1 MERSA
6 KVGIR
11 EFREKLST
19 YLESESPVA
28 ITRHGR
34 TIGFYVPARPT
45 AREEDLEALRAAGAR
60 IDALIEAVGSSEEE
74 LLADFKRIRRS
85 RAVP

>member
-1 MERSA
+1 MESSA

-19 YLESESPVA
+19 YLESDSPVA

-34 TIGFYVPARPT
+34 TIGFYVPARPR

-60 IDALIEAVGSSEEE
+60 IDALIEAAGSSEEE